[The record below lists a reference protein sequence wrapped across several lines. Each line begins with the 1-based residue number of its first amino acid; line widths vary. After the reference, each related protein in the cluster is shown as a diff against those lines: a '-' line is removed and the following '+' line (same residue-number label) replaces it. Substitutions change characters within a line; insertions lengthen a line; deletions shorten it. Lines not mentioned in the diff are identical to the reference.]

1 MKERPFC
8 LKKSVS
14 RFTFLV
20 RPHRLMHKN
29 KFSLNFLRNRFTYRA
44 KYIIIIL
51 KNYIENKGN
60 EMEKRKISVQIA
72 GNPITIVTDEPDEFV
87 KLLTDTV
94 TSRIEETTKNS
105 FRISTL
111 DAALLLTL
119 DFLGDK
125 LKAESKIRT
134 LESQI
139 SLYELNLKNA
149 RDELEKAK
157 NAALSISETT
167 ENSENVSETIAGA
180 IADVTAETSSNDGD
194 TKIRA
199 LEKYLSSKSNG
210 TSGGK
215 TREEKI
221 RYIESLLR
229 GNDEK

>member
-1 MKERPFC
+1 
-8 LKKSVS
+8 
-14 RFTFLV
+14 
-20 RPHRLMHKN
+20 
-29 KFSLNFLRNRFTYRA
+29 
-44 KYIIIIL
+44 
-51 KNYIENKGN
+51 
-60 EMEKRKISVQIA
+60 MEKRKISVQIA

-149 RDELEKAK
+149 REELEKAK
-157 NAALSISETT
+157 NTASSTSETS

-180 IADVTAETSSNDGD
+180 IAETSSQDGD

-199 LEKYLSSKSNG
+199 LEKYLSSKSSGN
-210 TSGGK
+210 SGGR

>member
-1 MKERPFC
+1 
-8 LKKSVS
+8 
-14 RFTFLV
+14 
-20 RPHRLMHKN
+20 
-29 KFSLNFLRNRFTYRA
+29 
-44 KYIIIIL
+44 
-51 KNYIENKGN
+51 
-60 EMEKRKISVQIA
+60 MEKRKISVQIA

-119 DFLGDK
+119 DYLGDK

-149 RDELEKAK
+149 REELEKAK
-157 NAALSISETT
+157 NAASSTSETT

-180 IADVTAETSSNDGD
+180 IAQDGD

-199 LEKYLSSKSNG
+199 LEKYLSSKSSGN
-210 TSGGK
+210 SGGR